1 VKKELLLLLK
11 ANPATAGRPDDFLDT
26 LAEDIQAAIIRAI
39 IPAPYEDHVWELEQ
53 HVADVYNDHFGV
65 QLSNLLTTVDFH
77 EKLQLSPSDRKRLVL
92 AMIQTLLI
100 EQDYFRQ
107 GLYSESGEQAA
118 TLKRRLTDYALPMST
133 TIN

>member
-1 VKKELLLLLK
+1 MKKELLLLLK

-39 IPAPYEDHVWELEQ
+39 IPAPYED
-53 HVADVYNDHFGV
+53 
-65 QLSNLLTTVDFH
+65 
-77 EKLQLSPSDRKRLVL
+77 
-92 AMIQTLLI
+92 QTLLI